1 MNPDG
6 VLDAPLGPLGY
17 RVMLECKSGAGPVL
31 RPDVFEAGKFREAY
45 GAQHCLMVAPG
56 YAGDSE
62 TPAEALSH
70 GVALWTV
77 EDLVA
82 ILRAGPDLAELR
94 TLFAPGPAADRV
106 GDLLWAREHG
116 VRKRLAVI
124 CDAIRETAW
133 AAQVEAAAFN
143 RPGDAPLFTE
153 DSAMLVVD
161 DSLRQRDSY
170 APVTRDQIREA
181 FAYLTNARV
190 AEAVLVNDDST
201 AIVVVRAA
209 PTSTMRRFFC
219 ESWPL

>member
-1 MNPDG
+1 
-6 VLDAPLGPLGY
+6 
-17 RVMLECKSGAGPVL
+17 ML
-31 RPDVFEAGKFREAY
+31 
-45 GAQHCLMVAPG
+45 APG

-62 TPAEALSH
+62 TPAEALNH

-82 ILRAGPDLAELR
+82 LLRVRPDLVELRA
-94 TLFAPGPAADRV
+94 LFAPGPAADRV

-116 VRKRLAVI
+116 VRKRLAVV

-133 AAQVEAAAFN
+133 AAQVEAAASN

-161 DSLRQRDSY
+161 DWLRQRGSY
-170 APVTRDQIREA
+170 TPVTRDEVRAA

-190 AEAVLVNDDST
+190 ARAVRVSDDST
-201 AIVVVRAA
+201 AIVVVWAG
-209 PTSTMRRFFC
+209 
-219 ESWPL
+219 

>member
-6 VLDAPLGPLGY
+6 VLDAPLEPLGY

-45 GAQHCLMVAPG
+45 GAQYCLMVAPG

-62 TPAEALSH
+62 TPAEALNH

-77 EDLVA
+77 DDLVA
-82 ILRAGPDLAELR
+82 LLRAGPDLAELR
-94 TLFAPGPAADRV
+94 ALFAPGPAADRV

-143 RPGDAPLFTE
+143 RPGCAALYRGLGHARGRRLAAAARLIHAGDA
-153 DSAMLVVD
+153 
-161 DSLRQRDSY
+161 RRDSDGVCLSY
-170 APVTRDQIREA
+170 E
-181 FAYLTNARV
+181 
-190 AEAVLVNDDST
+190 
-201 AIVVVRAA
+201 RACR
-209 PTSTMRRFFC
+209 SGC
-219 ESWPL
+219 PLR